1 LVLDDKFRIE
11 RLLGMGGMGA
21 VYEITHTITQHR
33 RALKLLHPQ
42 YAQRKTLVERFL
54 REASAAGRIGNEH
67 IIETFDGG
75 WLSSGEPYLVME
87 LLDGMPLAER
97 IEERAYLGL
106 SLGETIEIFRQLCD
120 GVQAAHDAGIV
131 HRDLKPENVFLGRGG
146 GHWFVK
152 VLDFGVSK
160 FDEKLATKLTTG
172 GSFVGT
178 PAYMSPEQ
186 FEYGADVD
194 SRSDVYSLGV
204 ILYEMLAGTHPY
216 PASSLAQLTHMILK
230 SAPRPLSEIRR
241 ELPLAIDDLLRDV
254 LAILPEDRIASART
268 LAERLQAIGPKES
281 ANVSMLKTAALDMIT
296 QGAGA
301 IPNVS
306 GVRVQRV
313 AALDETELLE
323 GDGGEQVPASE
334 GEKGPAPPSKTLPSA
349 EAEPLVDLPPP
360 ARSSRYVL
368 VAVAALLGSAVAYT
382 QLRGEDATET
392 DASAPTESVAT
403 VDGPTSASALAPAPE
418 PTQAT
423 TSAASASASA
433 SAAAS
438 AAASTKRVPPPPPL
452 PVPKAPATGRAGMG
466 EFPGQ

>member
-1 LVLDDKFRIE
+1 
-11 RLLGMGGMGA
+11 

-42 YAQRKTLVERFL
+42 YAQRKTVVERFL
-54 REASAAGRIGNEH
+54 REASAAGHIGNEH

-87 LLDGMPLAER
+87 LLDGMSLADR
-97 IEERAYLGL
+97 IEERPYLGL
-106 SLGETIEIFRQLCD
+106 SLGETIEIFTQLCD

-131 HRDLKPENVFLGRGG
+131 HRDLKPDNVFLGRGG

-186 FEYGADVD
+186 LEYGADVD

-230 SAPRPLSEIRR
+230 SAPRPLSEVRR
-241 ELPLAIDDLLRDV
+241 ELPPAIDDLTRDV
-254 LAILPEDRIASART
+254 LAILPEERIASARE
-268 LAERLQAIGPKES
+268 LAERLQAIGAKEAPS
-281 ANVSMLKTAALDMIT
+281 VSMSETAASDMITLGAGAVPNMSGVRMQRTAALDNT
-296 QGAGA
+296 E
-301 IPNVS
+301 V
-306 GVRVQRV
+306 
-313 AALDETELLE
+313 LDEG
-323 GDGGEQVPASE
+323 GDA
-334 GEKGPAPPSKTLPSA
+334 PAPRSEVEQGHAPASKTLPSA
-349 EAEPLVDLPPP
+349 QAEAPLEPPSP

-368 VAVAALLGSAVAYT
+368 IGVGAVLLAGAVAYA
-382 QLRGEDATET
+382 QLRGEDAVETEPSVT
-392 DASAPTESVAT
+392 AESVAS
-403 VDGPTSASALAPAPE
+403 VDGEPGAPARAPDPVPAE
-418 PTQAT
+418 T
-423 TSAASASASA
+423 TSATVASASASASA

-438 AAASTKRVPPPPPL
+438 AAASTKRVAPPPPPP

-466 EFPGQ
+466 EFPG